1 MLECCVPKSQRV
13 FLKSQDVL
21 SNEQIVSI
29 WKAERIER
37 GKLVWAGFGKKH
49 FGKLER
55 YVLLKTNTLVVS
67 V

>member
-1 MLECCVPKSQRV
+1 M
-13 FLKSQDVL
+13 
-21 SNEQIVSI
+21 SI

-55 YVLLKTNTLVVS
+55 YMLLKTNTLVVS